1 MKRNESALY
10 ILNITLRLMAVC
22 CVIAVLVATVNYF
35 ASPVIEQNNKKATQK
50 AISSLFGGNDVAYE
64 QTEGLNLPDE
74 HKGTVDNV
82 YTVKDAE
89 NAHIGYCVELS
100 PTGFKGEVDLIV
112 AFDTDGFIKG
122 VEIIST
128 NDETSG
134 IGTKVKDKSFT
145 EQFIESTDETISTDA
160 SKYIIAQ
167 ATKTSKPVSQSVIT
181 AKGIIN
187 DLLANKLETIPEE
200 TEENVG

>member
-1 MKRNESALY
+1 MKRNESVLY

-35 ASPVIEQNNKKATQK
+35 ASPVIDENNKKATK
-50 AISSLFGGNDVAYE
+50 NAISNLFYSEDIAYE
-64 QTEGLNLPDE
+64 PTEGLILPDE
-74 HKGTVDNV
+74 HKGTVDAV
-82 YTVKDAE
+82 YSVKGTE
-89 NAHIGYCVELS
+89 NEHIGYCVELS

-134 IGTKVKDKSFT
+134 IGTKVKDRSFT
-145 EQFIESTDETISTDA
+145 DQFIESADETVSTDA

-167 ATKTSKPVSQSVIT
+167 ATKTSKPVSQSIIT

-187 DLLANKLETIPEE
+187 DFLSNKLETIPEE
-200 TEENVG
+200 KEDSVE